1 MNWAEKFFSTWFME
15 YRPLFV
21 GSSIGEVLVRGI
33 NEGGITMS
41 NSIRKLK
48 DVQFEDIQD
57 HNSDLEAYHASI
69 TRYPITYGAV
79 ETMRTTAKELYQ
91 MLGEHVDNLRDAG
104 ATECYITI
112 TEGSHADTVG
122 DIIISDNG
130 SGMDDEKLQGA
141 FSLGNI
147 QLRSRK
153 KGDTGK
159 FGIGGTLS
167 ALCHYDKKET
177 FTLSSD
183 GELLCRAY
191 DMQKVEEVNEW
202 HSFPIQVGEEAE
214 KFFRT
219 SQRNNKT
226 GTTIRLTRPR
236 RKKRLPNTISNAKK
250 ILSQKYYNDIN
261 RKDLT
266 IILNGEVIEAAC
278 PVMADHVDA
287 KVAKKTVRFEG
298 QKSCSVT
305 MVDLSN
311 VNTIGSVGSMQAK
324 AGIYFRREG
333 VLLEDKPC
341 WFGDNGIPPLMT
353 SKRQNDS
360 NCRIVVDFSA
370 TKDDIFGVPNSKDKV
385 DLSQPFADKLGDTL
399 RSFAVNV
406 RRLANQGGTARSR
419 NVRGKVAERITNLA
433 KGAALPKGL
442 TDETYVDS
450 VDYMTLGS
458 SVPLAIINDCKL
470 MVNTSHPFYD
480 FFLSSSEEKTL
491 VTGLSQQLCYLS
503 SETEVL
509 AEIEAQYEG
518 DSVALAAARQ
528 AISRMATLFDE
539 KLRKADT

>member
-1 MNWAEKFFSTWFME
+1 
-15 YRPLFV
+15 
-21 GSSIGEVLVRGI
+21 
-33 NEGGITMS
+33 MS

-48 DVQFEDIQD
+48 DVQFEDVQD
-57 HNSDLEAYHASI
+57 HNSDLEAYQASI
-69 TRYPITYGAV
+69 TRYPMTYGAV

-104 ATECYITI
+104 ASECHITI
-112 TEGSHADTVG
+112 TEGNHRGTVG
-122 DIIISDNG
+122 DVIVSDNG

-202 HSFPIQVGEEAE
+202 HSFPVQVGEEAE

-219 SQRNNKT
+219 FQGNNKT
-226 GTTIRLTRPR
+226 GTTIRLTSPR
-236 RKKRLPNTISNAKK
+236 RRKRLRNTISSAKQ

-266 IILNGEVIEAAC
+266 ITLNGEVIEAAC

-287 KVAKKTVRFEG
+287 KVAKKKVSFEG
-298 QKSCSVT
+298 QSCTVT
-305 MVDLSN
+305 LVDLSN
-311 VNTIGSVGSMQAK
+311 VNTGGSIGSMQAK
-324 AGIYFRREG
+324 AGVYFRREG
-333 VLLEDKPC
+333 VLLEDRAC

-353 SKRQNDS
+353 AKRQNDS
-360 NCRIVVDFSA
+360 NCRVVVDFSA
-370 TKDDIFGVPNSKDKV
+370 TQDDIFGVPNSKDKV

-399 RSFAVNV
+399 RSFAVNI
-406 RRLANQGGTARSR
+406 RRLANQGGTARSKD
-419 NVRGKVAERITNLA
+419 VREKVGKRITNLA
-433 KGAALPKGL
+433 KGSALPKCL
-442 TDETYVDS
+442 ADEAYVES
-450 VDYMTLGS
+450 VGYMTLGS
-458 SVPLAIINDCKL
+458 SVPLAIINDYEL

-480 FFLSSSEEKTL
+480 YFLSSSEEKTL

-503 SETEVL
+503 SELEVL
-509 AEIEAQYEG
+509 AEIEAQHEG
-518 DSVALAAARQ
+518 DPVALAAARQ
-528 AISRMATLFDE
+528 AVNRLSTLFDE
-539 KLRKADT
+539 HLRKADI